1 MARGETGPAG
11 PRTVLMCGGP
21 ADGRW
26 VDVQPVTREWECVT
40 ANWTGSTDPAVP
52 AADSFTTHRYS
63 IVPIVIVSRKMYVGC
78 YVDRAYMANDDSVI
92 LRTVLQRDVAEHLGA
107 YR

>member
-1 MARGETGPAG
+1 
-11 PRTVLMCGGP
+11 MCGGP

-26 VDVQPVTREWECVT
+26 VVVQDGTRDWECLT

-52 AADSFTTHRYS
+52 AADSMTSHRYS
-63 IVPIVIVSRKMYVGC
+63 IVPVHLMGRKMYAGVI
-78 YVDRAYMANDDSVI
+78 VDAAYLSNDDSAI
-92 LRTVLQRDVAEHLGA
+92 LRTLLQRDVAQHLGA